1 LTAFFPK
8 LAKKVAIIL
17 QLSDTSGA
25 DACYRGGVVQ
35 LGGADHPTSLVG
47 KVVTG
52 HMTTKTGYFKR
63 PLALLVLALL
73 AASVMMLARPAQAA
87 NFAVTNTN
95 DAGAGSLRQAI
106 SDANTTLGAD
116 TINFELGSAAT
127 ITLASQ
133 LPTITDSA
141 GLTID
146 GGSTNITISGNKSV
160 GVFAVGTGAKLT
172 LSNLTVADGFAGGLG
187 GGGIF
192 NRSGTLEVNNSTLS
206 GNSATLGGGGITAA
220 EGTTLTVTNSTFSGN
235 TARVSGGGI
244 WNQDGTATI
253 TNSTFSGNTAGG
265 FGGGGITSEA
275 STITI
280 RNTILASSPCS
291 TSDSG
296 TFTDDGGNLDEGAT
310 CGFTAS
316 SSKSNTPAGL
326 DPAGLQNN
334 GGPTNTIALQ
344 ASSAAIDAAVECP
357 PPTTDQRGVER
368 PQGEACDSGAFELVV
383 ELQEGPQTKAE
394 CKNGGYKEFG
404 FKNQGQCLKAVNHA
418 S

>member
-1 LTAFFPK
+1 
-8 LAKKVAIIL
+8 
-17 QLSDTSGA
+17 
-25 DACYRGGVVQ
+25 
-35 LGGADHPTSLVG
+35 
-47 KVVTG
+47 
-52 HMTTKTGYFKR
+52 MTTKTGYFKR

-206 GNSATLGGGGITAA
+206 GNSASSFGGGITAA

-235 TARVSGGGI
+235 TARVS
-244 WNQDGTATI
+244 
-253 TNSTFSGNTAGG
+253 
-265 FGGGGITSEA
+265 GGGITSEA

-296 TFTDDGGNLDEGAT
+296 TFTDGGGNLDEGAT

-404 FKNQGQCLKAVNHA
+404 FKNQGQCIKAVNHA